1 MDNRNERHAIRA
13 TVLLTHTL
21 FSEQGT
27 MARVSFASSQKK
39 PSNVKNLT
47 LFPTHVALR
56 GGREI

>member
-1 MDNRNERHAIRA
+1 MDNRTNA
-13 TVLLTHTL
+13 TLFEQLYCLTHML

-27 MARVSFASSQKK
+27 TQRVSFASSQKK